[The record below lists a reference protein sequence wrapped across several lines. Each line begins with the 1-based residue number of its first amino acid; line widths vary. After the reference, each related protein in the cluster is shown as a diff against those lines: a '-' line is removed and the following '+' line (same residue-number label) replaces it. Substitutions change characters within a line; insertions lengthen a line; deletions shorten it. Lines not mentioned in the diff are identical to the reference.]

1 MAVKAKLRA
10 NAEKVSF
17 RISLQWPSY
26 IINSVDKTKS
36 SETDR
41 SEISITFCNALI
53 ELNFNGKKNDD
64 PSCFL
69 VVKLI
74 LKYFETITRE
84 RVQNKLNITLGEKPI
99 ALLHKAWLRNVNS
112 WFA

>member
-17 RISLQWPSY
+17 RISLQWPGY

-41 SEISITFCNALI
+41 SEISITFCTALI
-53 ELNFNGKKNDD
+53 ELNFNGKKSDD

-69 VVKLI
+69 VFMANFKI
-74 LKYFETITRE
+74 FRDHNARTSSK
-84 RVQNKLNITLGEKPI
+84 
-99 ALLHKAWLRNVNS
+99 
-112 WFA
+112 